1 MYCRY
6 IYFRLVYCCIECGL
20 FFFFFILYVSI
31 CDRIDALAQIPQTLR
46 HRKIYSTTQ
55 KQRTRRMAEI
65 RSEDTLQVIH
75 RNMLTYTRG
84 EKEKT
89 MSVMKRSGKKRI
101 WIISEFSNVSRCE
114 YVLWRFWVSCLLIRF
129 EFFFAKS
136 FQWTGGYSLKIFN
149 LPTACIPVANN
160 YRDKEKSFFF
170 FRTTYDFSICE
181 QYRRA
186 CVHQI
191 PLNMRQM

>member
-1 MYCRY
+1 M
-6 IYFRLVYCCIECGL
+6 
-20 FFFFFILYVSI
+20 SI

-89 MSVMKRSGKKRI
+89 MSVMKRSEKKRI
-101 WIISEFSNVSRCE
+101 
-114 YVLWRFWVSCLLIRF
+114 
-129 EFFFAKS
+129 
-136 FQWTGGYSLKIFN
+136 
-149 LPTACIPVANN
+149 
-160 YRDKEKSFFF
+160 
-170 FRTTYDFSICE
+170 
-181 QYRRA
+181 
-186 CVHQI
+186 
-191 PLNMRQM
+191 